1 MRNHGPRP
9 RQPARLLSL
18 TCLLAFA
25 CGPGEQAAS
34 ERSDASPSPAPN
46 ADRVVESDA
55 DQIFAADME
64 FNRVTGELGAAGWVD
79 FFAPDGRMLA
89 NGEEITGKAA
99 IQEAMEPY
107 LSAVRLEWHPTR
119 AAARA
124 GSDLGYTV
132 GSYRA
137 TLKENRDSVI
147 ATGTYVTIWERQAD
161 GSWKVALD
169 VGSPHP
175 EPRP

>member
-1 MRNHGPRP
+1 MKNRRP
-9 RQPARLLSL
+9 RRLLPARPLSL
-18 TCLLAFA
+18 TCLLAVA
-25 CGPGEQAAS
+25 CGTGEPAGT
-34 ERSDASPSPAPN
+34 ERSDANRGGTA
-46 ADRVVESDA
+46 DA
-55 DQIFAADME
+55 DQIFAADEE

-79 FFAPDGRMLA
+79 FFAPDGRMVV
-89 NGEEITGKAA
+89 NGGEIVGKAA

-107 LSAVRLEWHPTR
+107 LSAVRLEWSPTR

-132 GSYRA
+132 GRYRA
-137 TLKENRDSVI
+137 SPKESPDSVI
-147 ATGTYVTIWERQAD
+147 TTGTYVTIWERQAD

-169 VGSPHP
+169 IGSPHP

>member
-1 MRNHGPRP
+1 MRNHSPRRP
-9 RQPARLLSL
+9 LPARLLSL
-18 TCLLAFA
+18 ICLLAVA
-25 CGPGEQAAS
+25 CGPGEPAAT
-34 ERSDASPSPAPN
+34 EGSDGNQSGTAGGRGA
-46 ADRVVESDA
+46 ESAA
-55 DQIFAADME
+55 DQIFAADE
-64 FNRVTGELGAAGWVD
+64 AFNRVTGELGAAGWVD
-79 FFAPDGRMLA
+79 FFAPDGRIVV

-99 IQEAMEPY
+99 IREAMEPY
-107 LSAVRLEWHPTR
+107 LSAVRLEWSPSR

-132 GSYRA
+132 GRYRA
-137 TLKENRDSVI
+137 ILKENPDSVI

-169 VGSPHP
+169 VGSEHP

>member
-1 MRNHGPRP
+1 MRNRSPRRP
-9 RQPARLLSL
+9 LPARILSL
-18 TCLLAFA
+18 ICLLAVA
-25 CGPGEQAAS
+25 CGPGEPAAT
-34 ERSDASPSPAPN
+34 EGSDGNQSGTAGGRGA
-46 ADRVVESDA
+46 ESAA
-55 DQIFAADME
+55 DQIFAADE
-64 FNRVTGELGAAGWVD
+64 AFNRVTGELGAAGWVD
-79 FFAPDGRMLA
+79 FFAPDGRIVV

-99 IQEAMEPY
+99 IREAMEPY
-107 LSAVRLEWHPTR
+107 LSAVRLEWSPSR

-132 GSYRA
+132 GRYRA
-137 TLKENRDSVI
+137 ILKENPDSVI

-169 VGSPHP
+169 VGSEHP

>member
-1 MRNHGPRP
+1 MRNRKPRDP
-9 RQPARLLSL
+9 LPARLLSL
-18 TCLLAFA
+18 TCLLAIA
-25 CGPGEQAAS
+25 CGPGETAATQEAGES
-34 ERSDASPSPAPN
+34 QGETAGVRSA
-46 ADRVVESDA
+46 ESDA
-55 DQIFAADME
+55 DQIFAADE
-64 FNRVTGELGAAGWVD
+64 AFNRVTGELGAAGWVD
-79 FFAPDGRMLA
+79 FFAPDGRMVV

-99 IQEAMEPY
+99 VQEAMEPY
-107 LSAVRLEWHPTR
+107 LSAVRLEWSPTR

-132 GSYRA
+132 GRFRA
-137 TLKENRDSVI
+137 TPRENPDSVI

-169 VGSPHP
+169 IGSPHP

>member
-1 MRNHGPRP
+1 MRNRSPRRP
-9 RQPARLLSL
+9 LPARILSL
-18 TCLLAFA
+18 ICLLAVA
-25 CGPGEQAAS
+25 CGPGEPAAT
-34 ERSDASPSPAPN
+34 EGSDGNQSGTAGGRGA
-46 ADRVVESDA
+46 ESDA
-55 DQIFAADME
+55 DQIFAADE
-64 FNRVTGELGAAGWVD
+64 AFNRVTGELGAAGWVD
-79 FFAPDGRMLA
+79 FFAPDGRIVV

-99 IQEAMEPY
+99 IREAMEPY
-107 LSAVRLEWHPTR
+107 LSAVRLEWSPTR

-132 GSYRA
+132 GRYRA
-137 TLKENRDSVI
+137 TPKENPDSVI

-169 VGSPHP
+169 VGSEHP

>member
-1 MRNHGPRP
+1 MRNHSPRRP
-9 RQPARLLSL
+9 LPARLLSL
-18 TCLLAFA
+18 ICLLAVA
-25 CGPGEQAAS
+25 CGPGEPAAT
-34 ERSDASPSPAPN
+34 EGSDGNQSGTAGGRGA
-46 ADRVVESDA
+46 ESAA
-55 DQIFAADME
+55 DQIFAADE
-64 FNRVTGELGAAGWVD
+64 AFNRVTGELGAAGWVD
-79 FFAPDGRMLA
+79 FFAPDGRIVV

-99 IQEAMEPY
+99 IREAMEPY
-107 LSAVRLEWHPTR
+107 LSAVRLEWSPTR

-132 GSYRA
+132 GRYRA
-137 TLKENRDSVI
+137 ILKENPDSVI

-169 VGSPHP
+169 VGSEHP

>member
-1 MRNHGPRP
+1 MRNHSPRRP
-9 RQPARLLSL
+9 LPARLLSL
-18 TCLLAFA
+18 ICLLAVA
-25 CGPGEQAAS
+25 CGPGEPAAT
-34 ERSDASPSPAPN
+34 EGSDGNQTGTAGGRGA
-46 ADRVVESDA
+46 ESAA
-55 DQIFAADME
+55 DQIFAADE
-64 FNRVTGELGAAGWVD
+64 AFNRVTGELGAAGWVD
-79 FFAPDGRMLA
+79 FFAPDGRIVV

-99 IQEAMEPY
+99 IREAMEPY
-107 LSAVRLEWHPTR
+107 LSAVRLEWSPSR

-132 GSYRA
+132 GRYRA
-137 TLKENRDSVI
+137 ILKENPDSVI

-169 VGSPHP
+169 VGSEHP

>member
-1 MRNHGPRP
+1 MRKGRARP
-9 RQPARLLSL
+9 SRTSRYLSL
-18 TCLLAFA
+18 TCLLAVA
-25 CGPGEQAAS
+25 CGPGEPVDM
-34 ERSDASPSPAPN
+34 EGSDASRDQTTE
-46 ADRVVESDA
+46 ADEIFLA
-55 DQIFAADME
+55 DEE
-64 FNRVTGELGAAGWVD
+64 FNRVTGELGAAGWVG
-79 FFAPDGRMLA
+79 FFAPDGRMLVA
-89 NGEEITGKAA
+89 GEEIMGRAA
-99 IQEAMEPY
+99 IQETMEPY
-107 LSAVRLEWHPTR
+107 LSAVRLEWRPTR
-119 AAARA
+119 AVARQ

-137 TLKENRDSVI
+137 TPRENPDSVI

>member
-1 MRNHGPRP
+1 MRNRSPRRP
-9 RQPARLLSL
+9 LPARILSL
-18 TCLLAFA
+18 ICLLAVA
-25 CGPGEQAAS
+25 CGPGEPAAT
-34 ERSDASPSPAPN
+34 EGSDGNQSGTAGGRGA
-46 ADRVVESDA
+46 ESAA
-55 DQIFAADME
+55 DQIFAADE
-64 FNRVTGELGAAGWVD
+64 AFNRVTGELGAAGWVD
-79 FFAPDGRMLA
+79 FFAPDGRIVV

-99 IQEAMEPY
+99 IREAMEPY
-107 LSAVRLEWHPTR
+107 LSAVRLEWSPTR

-132 GSYRA
+132 GRYRA
-137 TLKENRDSVI
+137 ILKENPDSVI

-169 VGSPHP
+169 VGSEHP